1 MSRRVALRVQ
11 PPVPLGDV
19 TVLPA
24 TMSGLPE
31 ADMARA
37 IAAVRVDAE
46 VPTAVEIYK
55 QLRRSFPAASLS
67 ARVAALVVM
76 ERLRRAFW
84 RAHFAG

>member
-1 MSRRVALRVQ
+1 MSRRVTLRVQ

-24 TMSGLPE
+24 TLSGLPE

-46 VPTAVEIYK
+46 VPTAAEIYK
-55 QLRRSFPAASLS
+55 QLRRSIPTESLR

-84 RAHFAG
+84 RPHFAG